1 MLVTRTR
8 APPTDEGTM
17 TLSPHVS
24 LPTDPTLVD
33 ARADPRP
40 EGADPA
46 AELFSDRTL
55 PGWDAALRAAAARVR
70 AAAGRAEGPF
80 TGITPDRL
88 HGSFAG
94 LDLDRPLGGLD
105 DALDELDG
113 LYLRDAVWFHDPSY
127 VAHLNCPILIP
138 AIAGE
143 LILSSVNTSMDTW
156 DQSAGATLI
165 ERALVDWTAGRIG
178 LGDDAD
184 GVFTSGGSQSNLE
197 ALLLARDEALA
208 VHGLDRTDLP
218 RLRIL
223 VSEVGHFSVEKSA
236 RILGFATDAVVRVPA
251 DDAMRMRVDALEQE
265 LARCYAAGLVPI
277 AVVATAGTTDFGSV
291 DPLPAIGNVCRR
303 EGIWLHVDAAYGG
316 GLLASLRHRDLL
328 DGIER
333 ADSVTVDYHK
343 TFFQPVS
350 SSALIVRDGRT
361 LRHATLHADY
371 LNPADRAHEEIPNQ
385 VDKSLQTTRRFDAL
399 KLWLTLR
406 TVGADGVGRMLDDVI
421 ALADRTWLAMRRDPA
436 LEVVVRPEISALVFR
451 YVPAGERGGSPG
463 PDAGARSDAVNRG
476 IRQAIQDSGRAMVA
490 ATRVDG
496 RAHLKLTLLNPA
508 TTDAHIAEVL
518 RMVVAAGDALDAGI
532 GHVGAAADAA
542 AAVAGAGR

>member
-1 MLVTRTR
+1 
-8 APPTDEGTM
+8 M
-17 TLSPHVS
+17 TLSPHAS
-24 LPTDPTLVD
+24 RPSDPTLD
-33 ARADPRP
+33 EPRSD
-40 EGADPA
+40 EAATVDPA
-46 AELFSDRTL
+46 AELFSDRSL
-55 PGWDAALRAAAARVR
+55 PGWDAALRAAAAHVR
-70 AAAGRAEGPF
+70 TAALRADGPF
-80 TGITPDRL
+80 TGITPDHLRR
-88 HGSFAG
+88 SFGG

-165 ERALVDWTAGRIG
+165 ERALVDWTTGRIG

-184 GVFTSGGSQSNLE
+184 GVFTSGGSQSNLQ
-197 ALLLARDEALA
+197 ALLLARDEAAA
-208 VHGLDRTDLP
+208 VHGLAPEDRQ
-218 RLRIL
+218 RMRIL
-223 VSEVGHFSVEKSA
+223 VSDVGHFSVEKSA
-236 RILGFATDAVVRVPA
+236 RILGLAPDAVVRVPS
-251 DDAMRMRVDALEQE
+251 DDAMRMRVDALERE

-277 AVVATAGTTDFGSV
+277 AVVATAGTTDFGSI
-291 DPLPAIGNVCRR
+291 DPLPAVGNVCRR

-328 DGIER
+328 AGIER

-350 SSALIVRDGRT
+350 SSALLVRDGRT

-385 VDKSLQTTRRFDAL
+385 VDNSLQTTRRFDAL

-421 ALADRTWLAMRRDPA
+421 ALADRTWLAMLRHPA
-436 LEVVVRPEISALVFR
+436 LDVVVRPEISALVFR
-451 YVPAGERGGSPG
+451 YVPAGERDGTAG

-508 TTDAHIAEVL
+508 TTDAHLAAIL
-518 RMVVAAGDALDAGI
+518 RMVVEAGDALDAGL
-532 GHVGAAADAA
+532 GADAA
-542 AAVAGAGR
+542 ARAVRAAAAATTVAADDRAEAGR

>member
-1 MLVTRTR
+1 M
-8 APPTDEGTM
+8 PPTPHAPVPLSS
-17 TLSPHVS
+17 TL
-24 LPTDPTLVD
+24 LDD
-33 ARADPRP
+33 RP
-40 EGADPA
+40 VTAGSEADPA
-46 AELFSDRTL
+46 AALFSDRSL
-55 PGWDAALRAAAARVR
+55 PGWDAALRAAADHVRSAARR
-70 AAAGRAEGPF
+70 ADGPF

-88 HGSFAG
+88 RRSFAG

-105 DALDELDG
+105 AALDELDD

-138 AIAGE
+138 ALAGE

-165 ERALVDWTAGRIG
+165 ERSLIDWTAGRIG

-184 GVFTSGGSQSNLE
+184 GVFTSGGSQSNLQ
-197 ALLLARDEALA
+197 ALLLARDEAAA
-208 VHGLDRTDLP
+208 VHGLSMADRQ
-218 RLRIL
+218 RMRIL

-236 RILGFATDAVVRVPA
+236 RILGLAPDAVIRVPA
-251 DDAMRMRVDALEQE
+251 DDAMRMRVDALERE
-265 LARCYAAGLVPI
+265 LARCYAAGLLPI

-291 DPLPAIGNVCRR
+291 DPLPVIGDVCRR

-316 GLLASLRHRDLL
+316 GLLTSLRHRRLL

-451 YVPAGERGGSPG
+451 YVPAGERDGSAG

-490 ATRVDG
+490 ATRVGG

-508 TTDAHIAEVL
+508 TTDAHIREIL
-518 RMVVAAGDALDAGI
+518 GMVVAAGDALDAGLGDVTVAAEA
-532 GHVGAAADAA
+532 GHAADAA
-542 AAVAGAGR
+542 RAVDAVAEVAR

>member
-1 MLVTRTR
+1 
-8 APPTDEGTM
+8 M

-24 LPTDPTLVD
+24 LPSDPTLVG
-33 ARADPRP
+33 ARADPLAA
-40 EGADPA
+40 GADPA
-46 AELFSDRTL
+46 AELFSDRSL

-70 AAAGRAEGPF
+70 AAAGRADGPF

-88 HGSFAG
+88 RGSFAG

-138 AIAGE
+138 ALAGE

-165 ERALVDWTAGRIG
+165 ERALIDWTAGRIG

-208 VHGLDRTDLP
+208 VHGLDRTHLP

-236 RILGFATDAVVRVPA
+236 RILGLAPDAVVRVSA

-265 LARCYAAGLVPI
+265 LARCYAAGLLPI

-328 DGIER
+328 TGIDH

-421 ALADRTWLAMRRDPA
+421 ALADRTWSAMRRDPA

-451 YVPAGERGGSPG
+451 YVPAGQRDGCAGPG
-463 PDAGARSDAVNRG
+463 TATRSDAGARSDAVNRG

-490 ATRVDG
+490 ATRVGG

-518 RMVVAAGDALDAGI
+518 RMVVAAGEAIDAGL
-532 GHVGAAADAA
+532 GD
-542 AAVAGAGR
+542 AVAAGLAVDAVAEAGR

>member
-1 MLVTRTR
+1 M
-8 APPTDEGTM
+8 
-17 TLSPHVS
+17 SPLPHAS
-24 LPTDPTLVD
+24 LPTASTLVD
-33 ARADPRP
+33 DRPAAIAPDP
-40 EGADPA
+40 DPA

-55 PGWDAALRAAAARVR
+55 PGWDAALRSAAAHVRTAARR
-70 AAAGRAEGPF
+70 ADGPF

-88 HGSFAG
+88 RRSFAG

-105 DALDELDG
+105 DALDELDD

-165 ERALVDWTAGRIG
+165 ERSLIDWTAGRIG
-178 LGDDAD
+178 LGGDAD
-184 GVFTSGGSQSNLE
+184 GVFTSGGSQSNLQ
-197 ALLLARDEALA
+197 ALLLARDEAAAL
-208 VHGLDRTDLP
+208 HGLSMDDRQ
-218 RLRIL
+218 RMRIL

-236 RILGFATDAVVRVPA
+236 RILGLAPDAVIRVPA
-251 DDAMRMRVDALEQE
+251 DDAMRMRVDALGRE
-265 LARCYAAGLVPI
+265 LARCSAAGLLPI

-291 DPLPAIGNVCRR
+291 DPLPAIGDVCRR
-303 EGIWLHVDAAYGG
+303 EGIRLHVDAAYGG
-316 GLLASLRHRDLL
+316 GLLTSLAHRHLL
-328 DGIER
+328 DGIEH

-490 ATRVDG
+490 ATRVGG

-508 TTDAHIAEVL
+508 TTDAHIREIL
-518 RMVVAAGDALDAGI
+518 GMVVAAGDALDAGL
-532 GHVGAAADAA
+532 GDAA
-542 AAVAGAGR
+542 QATATAHESAPATATATAPVTSAEATR

>member
-1 MLVTRTR
+1 
-8 APPTDEGTM
+8 M
-17 TLSPHVS
+17 TLSPHAS
-24 LPTDPTLVD
+24 RPSDPTLDVP
-33 ARADPRP
+33 RADPIAA
-40 EGADPA
+40 EADPA
-46 AELFSDRTL
+46 AELFSDRSL
-55 PGWDAALRAAAARVR
+55 PGWDAALRAAAAHVR
-70 AAAGRAEGPF
+70 SAARRADGPF
-80 TGITPDRL
+80 TGITPERL
-88 HGSFAG
+88 RGSFAG
-94 LDLDRPLGGLD
+94 LDLDRPLGALD
-105 DALDELDG
+105 DALDELDD

-165 ERALVDWTAGRIG
+165 ERALIDWTAGRAG

-184 GVFTSGGSQSNLE
+184 GVFTSGGSQSNLQ
-197 ALLLARDEALA
+197 ALLVARDEAAA
-208 VHGLDRTDLP
+208 VHGLSMADRQ
-218 RLRIL
+218 RMRIL
-223 VSEVGHFSVEKSA
+223 VSDVGHFSVEKSA
-236 RILGFATDAVVRVPA
+236 RILGLAPDAVVRVPS
-251 DDAMRMRVDALEQE
+251 DDAKRMRVDALERE
-265 LARCYAAGLVPI
+265 LARCYAAGLLPI

-291 DPLPAIGNVCRR
+291 DPLPAIGDVCRR

-316 GLLASLRHRDLL
+316 GLLTSLRHRHLL

-350 SSALIVRDGRT
+350 SSALLVRDGRT

-421 ALADRTWLAMRRDPA
+421 ALADRTWSALRRDPA
-436 LEVVVRPEISALVFR
+436 LEVGVRPEISALVFR
-451 YVPAGERGGSPG
+451 YVPAGERDGCAG

-490 ATRVDG
+490 ATRVGG

-508 TTDAHIAEVL
+508 TTDAHIAEIL
-518 RMVVAAGDALDAGI
+518 RMVATAGDALDAGL
-532 GHVGAAADAA
+532 GDAA
-542 AAVAGAGR
+542 AGAPAAGVVAVPEAGR

>member
-1 MLVTRTR
+1 
-8 APPTDEGTM
+8 M

-24 LPTDPTLVD
+24 LPSDPTLVG
-33 ARADPRP
+33 ARADPLAA
-40 EGADPA
+40 GADPA
-46 AELFSDRTL
+46 AELFSDRSL

-70 AAAGRAEGPF
+70 AAAGRADGPF

-88 HGSFAG
+88 RGSFAG

-105 DALDELDG
+105 DALDELDD

-138 AIAGE
+138 ALAGE

-208 VHGLDRTDLP
+208 VHGLDRTHLP

-236 RILGFATDAVVRVPA
+236 RILGLAPDAVVRVPA

-265 LARCYAAGLVPI
+265 LARCYAAGLLPI

-328 DGIER
+328 TGIER

-350 SSALIVRDGRT
+350 SSALMVRDGRT

-421 ALADRTWLAMRRDPA
+421 ALADRTWSAMRRDAA

-451 YVPAGERGGSPG
+451 YVPAGERDGSAGPG
-463 PDAGARSDAVNRG
+463 AAARSDAVNRG

-490 ATRVDG
+490 ATRVGG

-518 RMVVAAGDALDAGI
+518 RMVVAAGDAIDAGL
-532 GHVGAAADAA
+532 GDADAVGLA
-542 AAVAGAGR
+542 FDAVAEAGR

>member
-1 MLVTRTR
+1 M
-8 APPTDEGTM
+8 
-17 TLSPHVS
+17 SPLPHAS
-24 LPTDPTLVD
+24 LPTASTLVD
-33 ARADPRP
+33 DRP
-40 EGADPA
+40 ATLGSDADPA
-46 AELFSDRTL
+46 AALFSDRSL
-55 PGWDAALRAAAARVR
+55 PGWDAALRSAAAHVRTAARR
-70 AAAGRAEGPF
+70 ADGPF

-88 HGSFAG
+88 RRSFAG

-105 DALDELDG
+105 AALDELDD

-143 LILSSVNTSMDTW
+143 LVLSSVNTSMDTW

-165 ERALVDWTAGRIG
+165 ERSLIDWTAGRIG
-178 LGDDAD
+178 LGGDAD
-184 GVFTSGGSQSNLE
+184 GVFTSGGSQSNLQ
-197 ALLLARDEALA
+197 ALLLARDEAAA
-208 VHGLDRTDLP
+208 VHGLSMADRQ
-218 RLRIL
+218 RMRIL
-223 VSEVGHFSVEKSA
+223 VSDVGHFSVEKSA
-236 RILGFATDAVVRVPA
+236 RILGLAPDAVIRVPA
-251 DDAMRMRVDALEQE
+251 DDAMRMRVDALERE
-265 LARCYAAGLVPI
+265 LARCHAAGLLPI

-291 DPLPAIGNVCRR
+291 DPLPGIGDVCRR
-303 EGIWLHVDAAYGG
+303 EGVWLHVDAAYGG
-316 GLLASLRHRDLL
+316 GLLTSLRHRGLL
-328 DGIER
+328 DGIHR

-451 YVPAGERGGSPG
+451 YVPVRERDGSAGS
-463 PDAGARSDAVNRG
+463 DAGVRSDAVNRG

-490 ATRVDG
+490 ATRVGG

-508 TTDAHIAEVL
+508 TTDAHIREIL
-518 RMVVAAGDALDAGI
+518 GMVVAAGDALDAGL
-532 GHVGAAADAA
+532 GDAA
-542 AAVAGAGR
+542 RGTATSTARATEAGR

>member
-1 MLVTRTR
+1 M
-8 APPTDEGTM
+8 
-17 TLSPHVS
+17 SPLPHAS
-24 LPTDPTLVD
+24 LPTASTLVD
-33 ARADPRP
+33 DRPAAIAPDP
-40 EGADPA
+40 DPA

-55 PGWDAALRAAAARVR
+55 PGWDAALRSAAAHVRTAARR
-70 AAAGRAEGPF
+70 ADGPF

-88 HGSFAG
+88 RRSFAG

-105 DALDELDG
+105 DALDELDD

-165 ERALVDWTAGRIG
+165 ERSLIDWTAGRIG
-178 LGDDAD
+178 LGADAD
-184 GVFTSGGSQSNLE
+184 GVFTSGGSQSNLQ
-197 ALLLARDEALA
+197 ALLLARDEAAAL
-208 VHGLDRTDLP
+208 HGLSMDDRQ
-218 RLRIL
+218 RMRIL

-236 RILGFATDAVVRVPA
+236 RILGLAPDAVIRVPA
-251 DDAMRMRVDALEQE
+251 DDAMRMRVDALERE
-265 LARCYAAGLVPI
+265 LARCSAAGLLPI

-291 DPLPAIGNVCRR
+291 DPLPAIGDVCRR
-303 EGIWLHVDAAYGG
+303 EGIRLHVDAAYGG
-316 GLLASLRHRDLL
+316 GLLTSLAHRHLL
-328 DGIER
+328 DGIEH

-350 SSALIVRDGRT
+350 SSALIVRDGRS

-451 YVPAGERGGSPG
+451 YVPAAERDGS
-463 PDAGARSDAVNRG
+463 AGTCARIRSDAVNRG

-508 TTDAHIAEVL
+508 TTDAHIREIL
-518 RMVVAAGDALDAGI
+518 GMVVAAGDALDAGLD
-532 GHVGAAADAA
+532 DAA
-542 AAVAGAGR
+542 QATVTATAHESAHAPAPAPVTSAEATR

>member
-1 MLVTRTR
+1 M
-8 APPTDEGTM
+8 
-17 TLSPHVS
+17 SPLPHAS
-24 LPTDPTLVD
+24 LPTASTLVD
-33 ARADPRP
+33 DRPAAIAPDP
-40 EGADPA
+40 DPA

-55 PGWDAALRAAAARVR
+55 PGWDAALRSAAAHVRTAARR
-70 AAAGRAEGPF
+70 ADGPF

-88 HGSFAG
+88 RRSFAG
-94 LDLDRPLGGLD
+94 LDLDRPLGVLD
-105 DALDELDG
+105 DALDELDD

-165 ERALVDWTAGRIG
+165 ERSLIDWTAGRIG
-178 LGDDAD
+178 LGADAD
-184 GVFTSGGSQSNLE
+184 GVFTSGGSQSNLQ
-197 ALLLARDEALA
+197 ALLLARDEAAAL
-208 VHGLDRTDLP
+208 HGLSMGDRQ
-218 RLRIL
+218 RMRIL

-236 RILGFATDAVVRVPA
+236 RILGLAPDAVIRVPA
-251 DDAMRMRVDALEQE
+251 DDAMRMRVDALERE
-265 LARCYAAGLVPI
+265 LARCSAAGLLPI

-291 DPLPAIGNVCRR
+291 DPLPAIGDVCRR
-303 EGIWLHVDAAYGG
+303 EGIRLHVDAAYGG
-316 GLLASLRHRDLL
+316 GLLTSLAHRHLL
-328 DGIER
+328 DGIEH

-451 YVPAGERGGSPG
+451 YVPAAERDGS
-463 PDAGARSDAVNRG
+463 AGTCAGIRSDAVNRG

-490 ATRVDG
+490 ATRVGG

-508 TTDAHIAEVL
+508 TTDAHIREIL
-518 RMVVAAGDALDAGI
+518 GMVVAAGDALDAGL
-532 GHVGAAADAA
+532 GDAA
-542 AAVAGAGR
+542 QATATATAHESVSAPAPVTSAEATR